1 MIASIHHQQFE
12 YMYIDSNHK
21 YLNKFTMHK
30 IHQSSFAK
38 EMHIAQLQ
46 AENFKDV
53 FIELYMCVWHGNSG
67 CDKYFRIL
75 ILQSRK
81 EKHHVFTTHVWW
93 WMN

>member
-38 EMHIAQLQ
+38 EMHTAQLQ
-46 AENFKDV
+46 AETLK
-53 FIELYMCVWHGNSG
+53 MCSLNYTCVCGMVIVGVIN
-67 CDKYFRIL
+67 IL
-75 ILQSRK
+75 
-81 EKHHVFTTHVWW
+81 EF
-93 WMN
+93 